1 MAGQISSPTN
11 VFRVIHVEWDDKA
24 GTFKGLPDVWA
35 GGVPKEMTTNE
46 SSAQAASVIGKHVAP
61 SKPLRRL
68 RDRMKKNKPAPVQE
82 EAPLMIGTPFNVKH
96 VEHVGV
102 DPRSST
108 GFTGLP
114 DRWRQLLN
122 VSGISRAEIDAHPQE
137 VLDVIQFHLQGPPP
151 KMPTRNTLQKNV
163 MKAIKIGNVDPT
175 KVIRKEKK
183 LGEGAGGVVYVAT
196 DLRNN
201 KKCAVKISPMSDLEN
216 IKNEIAMHALSQHD
230 NIVQYYDT
238 FAHQDSLW
246 ILLEFMEGGAL
257 TDCLGRNIKWKESQI
272 AYVCR
277 EMLKGLAFMHR
288 NHRLHRD
295 IKSDNVL
302 VDFQGRVKLA
312 DFGFA
317 VGLTAEENKRKSVV
331 GTPYWMAPELI
342 RGLEYDFKVDVWSMG
357 ITAIEM
363 AEGEPPLIDEQ
374 PLRALLLIT
383 IQPSPTLQKQ
393 ASWSN
398 AFNHFL
404 KRCVMV
410 RPEDRASCE
419 QLLMHPFI
427 KSACEQ
433 AEFGEFAKKTLTAR
447 KKG

>member
-1 MAGQISSPTN
+1 M
-11 VFRVIHVEWDDKA
+11 EWDDKA
-24 GTFKGLPDVWA
+24 GAFKGLPDVWA
-35 GGVPKEMTTNE
+35 DVLPKGMSKDETSSSAMKVMGGHVVIPKPSRMMGRAKKKKPSMKEMD
-46 SSAQAASVIGKHVAP
+46 SSP
-61 SKPLRRL
+61 
-68 RDRMKKNKPAPVQE
+68 M
-82 EAPLMIGTPFNVKH
+82 MIGTPYNVKH

-114 DRWRQLLN
+114 DKWRQLLN
-122 VSGISRAEIDAHPQE
+122 VSGISRAEVDAHPQE
-137 VLDVIQFHLQGPPP
+137 VLDVIQFHLKGPPP
-151 KMPTRNTLQKNV
+151 KLPTRQTLQRNV
-163 MKAIKIGNVDPT
+163 MKAIQIGTIDPT
-175 KVIRKEKK
+175 KIIRKEKK
-183 LGEGAGGVVYVAT
+183 LGEGAGGVVYVCT

-201 KKCAVKISPMSDLEN
+201 ERCAVKISPMSDLEN

-230 NIVQYYDT
+230 NIVKYKET

-257 TDCLGRNIKWKESQI
+257 TDCLGRNIKWKETHI

-302 VDFQGRVKLA
+302 VDFNGRVKLA

-317 VGLTAEENKRKSVV
+317 VGLTAEEDKRKSVV

-342 RGLEYDFKVDVWSMG
+342 RGLEYDFKVDVWSLG
-357 ITAIEM
+357 ITLIEM

-393 ASWSN
+393 AQWSN
-398 AFNHFL
+398 ACNHFL

-410 RPEDRASCE
+410 RPEDRATTD
-419 QLLMHPFI
+419 QLLMHPFVNM
-427 KSACEQ
+427 ACAQ
-433 AEFGEFAKKTLTAR
+433 SEFGEFAKKTLTAR
-447 KKG
+447 KRG

>member
-1 MAGQISSPTN
+1 MSIKETPTSA
-11 VFRVIHVEWDDKA
+11 VKVIGPHVEPTKPKKRLLQQVKA
-24 GTFKGLPDVWA
+24 
-35 GGVPKEMTTNE
+35 KERRAEEGPPML
-46 SSAQAASVIGKHVAP
+46 IG
-61 SKPLRRL
+61 R
-68 RDRMKKNKPAPVQE
+68 
-82 EAPLMIGTPFNVKH
+82 PFNVQH
-96 VEHVGV
+96 VQHVGV

-114 DRWRQLLN
+114 DKWRQLLD

-151 KMPTRNTLQKNV
+151 KIPTRSTLERDV
-163 MKAIKIGNVDPT
+163 LKAIQISQLSPQ
-175 KVIRKEKK
+175 KVFKRERK

-201 KKCAVKISPMSDLEN
+201 EKCAIKVSPLSDLNN
-216 IKNEIAMHALSQHD
+216 IKNEIAMHALSRHP
-230 NIVQYYDT
+230 NIVEYKET
-238 FAHQDSLW
+238 FSHEDSLW
-246 ILLEFMEGGAL
+246 IVLEYMEGGAL
-257 TDCLGRNIKWKESQI
+257 TDVLGRNIKWQESHI

-302 VDFQGRVKLA
+302 VDFEGRVKLA

-317 VGLTAEENKRKSVV
+317 VGLTAEEDKRKSVV

-342 RGLEYDFKVDVWSMG
+342 RGLEYDFKVDVWSLG

-363 AEGEPPLIDEQ
+363 AEGEPPLIDEA

-383 IQPSPTLQKQ
+383 INPSPTLQK
-393 ASWSN
+393 
-398 AFNHFL
+398 
-404 KRCVMV
+404 
-410 RPEDRASCE
+410 
-419 QLLMHPFI
+419 
-427 KSACEQ
+427 
-433 AEFGEFAKKTLTAR
+433 
-447 KKG
+447 KG